1 MFRRFAAMAIGSW
14 WKTPEAMHRHDW
26 KLKLFNLATGMF
38 NRSSTLQ
45 KQSKEQQRHY
55 QNLIDDL
62 RGMANAIPDAALVI
76 DRNDVITW
84 SNKPAKQLLDLKL
97 SADQDH
103 SITRLI
109 REPVFADWLAVQDT
123 VHSKLE
129 IPCPADDSIPLQ
141 ISVTGFGKDQRLLI
155 LRDISDI
162 EKLDRIRRDFIANIS
177 HEMRTPLT
185 VLLGYLELLQDQPD
199 KLDPK
204 TVKSMFKQA
213 RQMHALLDDL
223 LELSRLQDAE
233 IRGGATRVNI
243 PAMLAQLKEQAE
255 EYGKGEHELLF
266 EIQPDIEMNGAE
278 VDLRSAFQN
287 LLINAVNYTP
297 AGGKIEVCWQATDE
311 GLVLSVKD
319 SGIGIPQRD
328 LPRITE
334 RFYRVGSDRARQTG
348 GTGLGLAIVKHV
360 LNSHQARLEISSKL
374 GKGSEFRCIFPLE
387 RQA

>member
-14 WKTPEAMHRHDW
+14 SKTPEAMHRHEW
-26 KLKLFNLATGMF
+26 KYKLSRLTAGLF
-38 NRSSTLQ
+38 NRSTALQ
-45 KQSKEQQRHY
+45 KQNEEQQRHY
-55 QNLIDDL
+55 QDLIDDL
-62 RGMANAIPDAALVI
+62 QAMANAIPDAALVI
-76 DRNDVITW
+76 DRKNLVTW
-84 SNKPAKQLLDLKL
+84 SNGPAKQLLDL
-97 SADQDH
+97 SPPTDQGQA
-103 SITRLI
+103 ITRLI
-109 REPVFADWLAVQDT
+109 REPGFADWLAVQDT
-123 VHSKLE
+123 VPSKLE
-129 IPCPADDSIPLQ
+129 IPCPTDDNIPLQ
-141 ISVTGFGKDQRLLI
+141 ISVTGFGKKQRLLI
-155 LRDISDI
+155 LRDITDV
-162 EKLDRIRRDFIANIS
+162 ENLDRIRRDFIANIS

-204 TVKSMFKQA
+204 TARSMFKQA
-213 RQMHALLDDL
+213 TQMHALLDDL

-233 IRGGATRVNI
+233 IRSGATRVDI

-255 EYGKGEHELLF
+255 EYGKGKHELQF
-266 EIQPDIEMNGAE
+266 EIQPDLNLSGIE

-297 AGGKIEVCWQATDE
+297 AGGKIKVRWQATDE
-311 GLVLSVKD
+311 ALVLSVKD
-319 SGIGIPQRD
+319 SGIGIPNKD

-374 GKGSEFRCIFPLE
+374 GKGSEFRCVFPLE

>member
-1 MFRRFAAMAIGSW
+1 MAIALW
-14 WKTPEAMHRHDW
+14 WKTPEAMRQSNW
-26 KLKLFNLATGMF
+26 KSRISHLTAAMF
-38 NRSSTLQ
+38 NRNRTLQ
-45 KQSKEQQRHY
+45 KQNIEQQQHY
-55 QNLIDDL
+55 QSLIDDL
-62 RGMANAIPDAALVI
+62 QAMAGAISDAALVI
-76 DRNDVITW
+76 DRNDLITW
-84 SNKPAKQLLDLKL
+84 SNEPAKQLLGLKAP
-97 SADQDH
+97 ADQGQV
-103 SITRLI
+103 ITRLI
-109 REPVFADWLAVQDT
+109 HEPGFADWLAVQAT
-123 VHSKLE
+123 MPSKLE
-129 IPCPADDSIPLQ
+129 IPCPADDKVPLQ
-141 ISVTGFGKDQRLLI
+141 ISVSRFGKEQRLMI
-155 LRDISDI
+155 LRDITDTENI
-162 EKLDRIRRDFIANIS
+162 DRIRRDFIANIS

-185 VLLGYLELLQDQPD
+185 VLLGYLELVQDQPE

-213 RQMHALLDDL
+213 TQMHALLDDL

-233 IRGGATRVNI
+233 IRSSATRVDI

-255 EYGKGEHELLF
+255 EYGKGAHELLF
-266 EIQPDIEMNGAE
+266 EIQPDLKMNGVE

-297 AGGKIEVCWQATDE
+297 AGGTIEVCWQTGNQ

-319 SGIGIPQRD
+319 SGIGIPKQD
-328 LPRITE
+328 IPRITE

-374 GKGSEFRCIFPLE
+374 GKGSEFRCIFPFE

>member
-26 KLKLFNLATGMF
+26 KHKLFRLTAGLF
-38 NRSSTLQ
+38 NHSSALQ
-45 KQSKEQQRHY
+45 KQNEEQQRHY

-62 RGMANAIPDAALVI
+62 QAMANAIPDAALVI
-76 DRNDVITW
+76 DRKDLITW
-84 SNKPAKQLLDLKL
+84 SNDPAKQLLDLKTP
-97 SADQDH
+97 ADQGRA
-103 SITRLI
+103 ITRLI
-109 REPVFADWLAVQDT
+109 REPGFADWLAVQDT

-129 IPCPADDSIPLQ
+129 IPCPTDDNIPLQ

-155 LRDISDI
+155 LRDITDAES
-162 EKLDRIRRDFIANIS
+162 LDRIRRDFIANIS

-204 TVKSMFKQA
+204 TARSMFKQA
-213 RQMHALLDDL
+213 TQMHALLDDL

-233 IRGGATRVNI
+233 IRTGATRVHI

-255 EYGKGEHELLF
+255 EYSKGKHELQF
-266 EIQPDIEMNGAE
+266 EIQPDLNINGVE

-297 AGGKIEVCWQATDE
+297 SGGEIKLSWQATDE
-311 GLVLSVKD
+311 ALVLSVKD
-319 SGIGIPQRD
+319 SGIGIPQKD
-328 LPRITE
+328 LSRITE

-387 RQA
+387 LQA

>member
-1 MFRRFAAMAIGSW
+1 MFRQFAAMAIGSW
-14 WKTPEAMHRHDW
+14 WETPEAMFQSDW
-26 KLKLFNLATGMF
+26 KHKFFRLTTGMF

-45 KQSKEQQRHY
+45 KQNEEQQRHY
-55 QNLIDDL
+55 QDLIDDL
-62 RGMANAIPDAALVI
+62 QAMAGAIPDAALAI
-76 DRNDVITW
+76 DRNDIITW
-84 SNKPAKQLLDLKL
+84 SNDPAKQLLGLKIP
-97 SADQDH
+97 ADQGQAV
-103 SITRLI
+103 TRLI
-109 REPVFADWLAVQDT
+109 PEPGFADWLAVQDT

-129 IPCPADDSIPLQ
+129 IPCPADNNIPLQ

-155 LRDISDI
+155 FRDITDVES
-162 EKLDRIRRDFIANIS
+162 LDRIRHDFIANIS

-204 TVKSMFKQA
+204 TVNSMLKQA

-223 LELSRLQDAE
+223 LELSRLQDVE
-233 IRGGATRVNI
+233 IRSGATWVDI

-266 EIQPDIEMNGAE
+266 KIQPDLKMNGAE

-287 LLINAVNYTP
+287 LLINAVNYTS
-297 AGGKIEVCWQATDE
+297 AGGKIKVCCQATDE

-319 SGIGIPQRD
+319 SGIGIPQKD
-328 LPRITE
+328 IPRITE

-360 LNSHQARLEISSKL
+360 LNSHQAQLEISSKL
-374 GKGSEFRCIFPLE
+374 GKGSEFRCIFPLD

>member
-14 WKTPEAMHRHDW
+14 WKIPEAMHRRDW
-26 KLKLFNLATGMF
+26 KHKLFNLTAGMF
-38 NRSSTLQ
+38 NRGSTLQ
-45 KQSKEQQRHY
+45 KQNEEQQRHN
-55 QNLIDDL
+55 QQLIDDL
-62 RGMANAIPDAALVI
+62 QSMANAIPDAALVI
-76 DRNDVITW
+76 DRNDLITW
-84 SNKPAKQLLDLKL
+84 SNDVAKQLLGHKAT
-97 SADQDH
+97 ADQGQAV
-103 SITRLI
+103 TRLI
-109 REPVFADWLAVQDT
+109 SEPAFADWLAVQGT
-123 VHSKLE
+123 VDSKLE

-155 LRDISDI
+155 FRDITDAES
-162 EKLDRIRRDFIANIS
+162 LDRIRRDFIANIS

-185 VLLGYLELLQDQPD
+185 VLLGYLELVQDQPD
-199 KLDPK
+199 KLDSK

-213 RQMHALLDDL
+213 TQMHALLDDL

-233 IRGGATRVNI
+233 IRTGATRVDM

-255 EYGKGEHELLF
+255 EYGKGEHDLQF
-266 EIQPDIEMNGAE
+266 EIQPDLNITGVE

-297 AGGKIEVCWQATDE
+297 SGGKIKVSWQATDQA
-311 GLVLSVKD
+311 LVLSVKD
-319 SGIGIPQRD
+319 SGIGIPQKD
-328 LPRITE
+328 IPRITE

-360 LNSHQARLEISSKL
+360 LSSHQARLEISSKL
-374 GKGSEFRCIFPLE
+374 SKGSEFRCIFPLE

>member
-1 MFRRFAAMAIGSW
+1 MSRRFAAMVIGSW
-14 WKTPEAMHRHDW
+14 WINPEVMRPGNWKHR
-26 KLKLFNLATGMF
+26 LSRLTAGISGRN
-38 NRSSTLQ
+38 SVLQ
-45 KQSKEQQRHY
+45 KQNQEQLQQYR
-55 QNLIDDL
+55 NVIDDL
-62 RGMANAIPDAALVI
+62 QGMANAFPDAALAI
-76 DRNDVITW
+76 DRNNIITW
-84 SNKPAKQLLDLKL
+84 FNNPAKQLLALKTPAGHGQAVT
-97 SADQDH
+97 S
-103 SITRLI
+103 LI
-109 REPVFADWLAVQDT
+109 REPEFADWLALQDT

-129 IPCPADDSIPLQ
+129 IPCPADDNIPLQ

-155 LRDISDI
+155 LRDITDV
-162 EKLDRIRRDFIANIS
+162 ENLDRIRRDFIANIS

-213 RQMHALLDDL
+213 TQMHALLDDL
-223 LELSRLQDAE
+223 LELSRLQDADV
-233 IRGGATRVNI
+233 RSSATRVDI
-243 PAMLAQLKEQAE
+243 PAMLFQLKEQAE
-255 EYGKGEHELLF
+255 EYDKGDHELLF
-266 EIQPDIEMNGAE
+266 EIQPELELNGAE
-278 VDLRSAFQN
+278 ADLRSAFQN

-297 AGGKIEVCWQATDE
+297 HGGKIRVSWQATDE

-319 SGIGIPQRD
+319 SGIGIPPKD

-374 GKGSEFRCIFPLE
+374 GKGSEFRCIFPLD

>member
-1 MFRRFAAMAIGSW
+1 
-14 WKTPEAMHRHDW
+14 
-26 KLKLFNLATGMF
+26 
-38 NRSSTLQ
+38 
-45 KQSKEQQRHY
+45 
-55 QNLIDDL
+55 
-62 RGMANAIPDAALVI
+62 
-76 DRNDVITW
+76 
-84 SNKPAKQLLDLKL
+84 
-97 SADQDH
+97 
-103 SITRLI
+103 
-109 REPVFADWLAVQDT
+109 
-123 VHSKLE
+123 
-129 IPCPADDSIPLQ
+129 
-141 ISVTGFGKDQRLLI
+141 
-155 LRDISDI
+155 
-162 EKLDRIRRDFIANIS
+162 
-177 HEMRTPLT
+177 MRTPLT

-204 TVKSMFKQA
+204 TVNSMLKQA

-233 IRGGATRVNI
+233 IRSGATRVDI

-266 EIQPDIEMNGAE
+266 DIQPDLKMNGAE

-297 AGGKIEVCWQATDE
+297 ASGKIKVCWQATDE

-319 SGIGIPQRD
+319 SGIGIPQKD
-328 LPRITE
+328 IPRITE